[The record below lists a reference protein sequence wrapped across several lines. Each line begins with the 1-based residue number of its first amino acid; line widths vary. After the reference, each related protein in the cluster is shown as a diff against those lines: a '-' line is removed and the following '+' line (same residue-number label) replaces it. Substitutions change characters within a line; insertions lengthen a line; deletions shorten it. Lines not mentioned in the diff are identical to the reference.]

1 MLERIIIRRFYG
13 QLLSSLVAT
22 WGLSLLLSQGAL
34 LIFGPQIKSVP
45 TPFGS
50 FALAE
55 LSYSYYRLFML
66 GIALITIAGLWALFR
81 YTRFGVHARA
91 TMQNPR
97 MARALGVDTE
107 RIYALTFGL
116 GAGLAGLAGG
126 LLALTAN
133 IGPFYGM
140 SYTPQAFITVVVGGG
155 ADVITGL
162 LASVLSLGAAKT
174 IFMNQFNIL
183 LGHVAMLVLAFV
195 IIRLM
200 PAGIS
205 EWIERRRVRVR
216 GR

>member
-1 MLERIIIRRFYG
+1 ML
-13 QLLSSLVAT
+13 A
-22 WGLSLLLSQGAL
+22 
-34 LIFGPQIKSVP
+34 
-45 TPFGS
+45 
-50 FALAE
+50 
-55 LSYSYYRLFML
+55 
-66 GIALITIAGLWALFR
+66 IALITIAGLWALFR

-91 TMQNPR
+91 TMENPR
-97 MARALGVDTE
+97 MALALGVDTA

-116 GAGLAGLAGG
+116 GAALAGFAGG

-162 LASVLSLGAAKT
+162 LASVLSLGLAKT
-174 IFMNQFNIL
+174 IFVNQFNIL

-205 EWIERRRVRVR
+205 EWIERRRTSVRVR

>member
-1 MLERIIIRRFYG
+1 
-13 QLLSSLVAT
+13 
-22 WGLSLLLSQGAL
+22 
-34 LIFGPQIKSVP
+34 
-45 TPFGS
+45 
-50 FALAE
+50 
-55 LSYSYYRLFML
+55 
-66 GIALITIAGLWALFR
+66 
-81 YTRFGVHARA
+81 
-91 TMQNPR
+91 
-97 MARALGVDTE
+97 
-107 RIYALTFGL
+107 
-116 GAGLAGLAGG
+116 
-126 LLALTAN
+126 
-133 IGPFYGM
+133 M

-162 LASVLSLGAAKT
+162 LASVFSLGAAKT